1 MWILLTSVLA
11 AYLLGSLCAAILVCR
26 ALGLA
31 DPRSGG
37 SGNPGATNVLRL
49 HGKVAAALTLA
60 GDLLKGLVPVGA
72 AALLGATP
80 TLLAAT
86 AVAAVLGH
94 LYPVFFGFRGGK
106 GVATFIGVL
115 FGLHWALGLAHVGTW
130 LIIARLLGYSSLAAL
145 VAAPA
150 PFVTSLLLA
159 EPLPIRIACGLLG
172 LIVLARHHDN
182 IRRLLTGTEG
192 RVGDAQG

>member
-1 MWILLTSVLA
+1 
-11 AYLLGSLCAAILVCR
+11 
-26 ALGLA
+26 
-31 DPRSGG
+31 
-37 SGNPGATNVLRL
+37 
-49 HGKVAAALTLA
+49 
-60 GDLLKGLVPVGA
+60 
-72 AALLGATP
+72 
-80 TLLAAT
+80 
-86 AVAAVLGH
+86 
-94 LYPVFFGFRGGK
+94 
-106 GVATFIGVL
+106 
-115 FGLHWALGLAHVGTW
+115 VGTW